1 MAENKYT
8 HLAGG
13 LLVGGLVGVI
23 AGLFYAPRSGKETRK
38 ELSGKAKG
46 AACRLQGEYEGALEK
61 GKIAYD
67 KLLVRLRDLEAKAER
82 KAGDLRGG
90 SGAPA

>member
-23 AGLFYAPRSGKETRK
+23 AGLFYAPRSGKETRE
-38 ELSGKAKG
+38 ELSGKAKE
-46 AACRLQGEYEGALEK
+46 AACRLQDEYEGALEK

-82 KAGDLRGG
+82 KARDLRGG

>member
-8 HLAGG
+8 NLAGG
-13 LLVGGLVGVI
+13 LLIGGLVGVI

-82 KAGDLRGG
+82 KARDLSGG

>member
-1 MAENKYT
+1 MAESKYT
-8 HLAGG
+8 NLAGG
-13 LLVGGLVGVI
+13 LLIGGLVGVI
-23 AGLFYAPRSGKETRK
+23 AGLFYAPKSGKETRE
-38 ELSGKAKG
+38 ELSGKAKE
-46 AACRLQGEYEGALEK
+46 AASRLQVEYDGALEK

-82 KAGDLRGG
+82 KARDLTGG

>member
-1 MAENKYT
+1 MAESKYT
-8 HLAGG
+8 NLAGG
-13 LLVGGLVGVI
+13 LLIGGLVGVI

-46 AACRLQGEYEGALEK
+46 AACRLQGEYDGALEK

-82 KAGDLRGG
+82 KARDLSGG

>member
-1 MAENKYT
+1 MSEEKNCGM
-8 HLAGG
+8 LSG
-13 LLVGGLVGVI
+13 LLIGVLVGVI
-23 AGLFYAPRSGKETRK
+23 AGLFYAPKSGKETRE
-38 ELSGKAKG
+38 ELSGKAKE
-46 AACRLQGEYEGALEK
+46 AACKLQGEYDGALEK

-82 KAGDLRGG
+82 KARDLTGG

>member
-1 MAENKYT
+1 MAGNKYST
-8 HLAGG
+8 LAGG
-13 LLVGGLVGVI
+13 LLIGGLVGVI
-23 AGLFYAPRSGKETRK
+23 AGLFYAPKSGKETRE
-38 ELSGKAKG
+38 ELSGKAKE
-46 AACRLQGEYEGALEK
+46 AACKLQGEYDSALEK

-82 KAGDLRGG
+82 KARDLRGG